1 MALVLSALNK
11 KPIYINHSAIV
22 SIVDDEAQTVALSYT
37 EGDQLK
43 VAHLA
48 GIGDKVQVLGVT
60 ITLNQFFK
68 GKIAKIALQGSQD
81 IVINTEQVY
90 KAVTEVTGG
99 KLVARRVYNYLN
111 RECGINRQ
119 NIDKLVGSAKEVT
132 RLDKGETRTVV
143 SNIEFSTYNGIVF
156 QAKVLNA

>member
-1 MALVLSALNK
+1 MALVLSALNNK
-11 KPIYINHSAIV
+11 HIYINHSTV
-22 SIVDDEAQTVALSYT
+22 TSTVDDEAQTVALSYT

-48 GIGDKVQVLGVT
+48 GIGDRVKLLGVT

-68 GKIAKIALQGSQD
+68 GKIAKIALDGSQD

-119 NIDKLVGSAKEVT
+119 DIDKLVGEAEQVT
-132 RLDKGETRTVV
+132 RLEKGETRSVIG
-143 SNIEFSTYNGIVF
+143 NIEFSTYNNIVF
-156 QAKVLNA
+156 SAKVLNA